1 LNPVY
6 VPRSRKVLSDID
18 RDTDVTIT
26 EVDAG
31 RMLRGRLAELG
42 LYPGERLRIVH
53 NNGGA
58 VIIEHRDCK
67 FALGRGVSQKVLV
80 T

>member
-6 VPRSRKVLSDID
+6 VPRSRKVLSDIG
-18 RDTDVTIT
+18 RDTEVTISD
-26 EVDAG
+26 VDGG
-31 RMLRGRLAELG
+31 RSLRGRLAELG
-42 LYPGERLRIVH
+42 LYPGERLRVVH

-67 FALGRGVSQKVLV
+67 FALGRGVSRKVLV
-80 T
+80 I